1 MCLRVG
7 QCFTSVST
15 EHIIRYVQV
24 DGRSKGGSEDEREKG
39 GKREEGGQG
48 EKGRAGQRPGLGR
61 QPFLQHDGFIQ
72 RNRLTVQ
79 NSSFYGC
86 DNTNTFISLLKLTF

>member
-1 MCLRVG
+1 MPLPL
-7 QCFTSVST
+7 FP
-15 EHIIRYVQV
+15 EHITIDVQV
-24 DGRSKGGSEDEREKG
+24 DGRCEGGSENEEKG
-39 GKREEGGQG
+39 GRERKWGREREGQSWAD
-48 EKGRAGQRPGLGR
+48 AGSWKATI
-61 QPFLQHDGFIQ
+61 LQHDGFIQ

>member
-1 MCLRVG
+1 MRTKERG
-7 QCFTSVST
+7 
-15 EHIIRYVQV
+15 E
-24 DGRSKGGSEDEREKG
+24 ERERKG
-39 GKREEGGQG
+39 EG
-48 EKGRAGQRPGLGR
+48 EKDRAGQMPGLGR
-61 QPFLQHDGFIQ
+61 QPFLQCDGFIQ

>member
-1 MCLRVG
+1 MPLPL
-7 QCFTSVST
+7 FP
-15 EHIIRYVQV
+15 EHITIDVQV
-24 DGRSKGGSEDEREKG
+24 DGRCEGGSENEREKG
-39 GKREEGGQG
+39 GKREEVG
-48 EKGRAGQRPGLGR
+48 EREKDRAGQMLGLGR

-86 DNTNTFISLLKLTF
+86 DNTTTFISLLKLTF